1 MRAYYYD
8 NLATDQRLPHDLV
21 PSQLVLDDKLA
32 ALGVKSWTFPLECH
46 EKQIDRICTEEGYTC
61 GDIFVMSKEVLG
73 EEVYMK
79 TLKGYFEEHFHERDE
94 VLYFLAGGAYY
105 DVRVYDSETPSD
117 AWIRIAIDTT
127 DLIAI
132 PNGIYH
138 RFTLDERDGIKVI
151 PLYKVAPQQID
162 IMRGEETEIHP
173 SRIRYLEKIGFGN

>member
-21 PSQLVLDDKLA
+21 PSQPVLEDKLA
-32 ALGVKSWTFPLECH
+32 ALGVRFWSFPLEGH
-46 EKQIDRICTEEGYTC
+46 EKEIERICTQEGYTR
-61 GDIFVMSKEVLG
+61 GEDFAASKELLG
-73 EEVYMK
+73 EKVYME
-79 TLKGYFEEHFHERDE
+79 TLKAFFEEHLHERDE
-94 VLYFLAGGAYY
+94 VRYFLAGGGYY

-117 AWIRIAIDTT
+117 AWIRIAVDPT

-138 RFTLDERDGIKVI
+138 RFTMDERDEVKVI
-151 PLYKVAPQQID
+151 PLFKVTPQLIN

-173 SRIRYLEKIGFGN
+173 NRIRYLEKIRFVN